1 LSRVATGCRKEE
13 KMFESNLITSIVVWD
28 HILEIE
34 ETRRIDPF
42 GDFPE
47 GNQPI
52 DPDTHPIVSIFK
64 LPEGN
69 NEPECAQCPQNS
81 KTQPA

>member
-1 LSRVATGCRKEE
+1 
-13 KMFESNLITSIVVWD
+13 MFESNLITSIVVWD
-28 HILEIE
+28 RILEIE

-52 DPDTHPIVSIFK
+52 DLDKYPIVSIFK
-64 LPEGN
+64 LPEDN

>member
-1 LSRVATGCRKEE
+1 
-13 KMFESNLITSIVVWD
+13 MFESNLINSIVVWD
-28 HILEIE
+28 RILEIE
-34 ETRRIDPF
+34 ETRRRDPF

-52 DPDTHPIVSIFK
+52 DLDQYPFLSIFK
-64 LPEGN
+64 LPEN
-69 NEPECAQCPQNS
+69 NAEPECAQCPQNS